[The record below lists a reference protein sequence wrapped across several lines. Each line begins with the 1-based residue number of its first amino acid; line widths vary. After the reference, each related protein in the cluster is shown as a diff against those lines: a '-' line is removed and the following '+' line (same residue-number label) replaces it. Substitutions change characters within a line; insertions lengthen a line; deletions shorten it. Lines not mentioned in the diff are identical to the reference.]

1 MTSTRQD
8 LRNLCRRRLGDTSS
22 PYSWSDLQLN
32 QWINDAIAEH
42 SIHFP
47 RKLNETINC
56 ATDDR
61 EYDLPVGFM
70 APISVEYPAG
80 EDPPE
85 YLTRRAYTQP
95 GFWESS
101 GYYDIVNRDDK
112 TNVNEIWISQGHH
125 GSDGPTTGED
135 IEVIYSGEHDLLDD
149 DTDLFTVI
157 DRHLELI
164 VLFVRWT
171 AYQELATE
179 ESSNPDPTSLQSG
192 TLELNAFR
200 AKREYRTKVRDWKAA
215 ENETAI
221 AAWSMDKYDRA
232 Y

>member
-1 MTSTRQD
+1 MSTTRQD
-8 LRNLCRRRLGDTSS
+8 LRNLCRRRLGDTAS

-47 RKLNETINC
+47 RKINETINC
-56 ATDDR
+56 VTNDR

-70 APISVEYPAG
+70 APLSIEYPAG

-85 YLTRRAYTQP
+85 YLSRRNFASS
-95 GFWESS
+95 GFWDSS

-112 TNVNEIWISQGHH
+112 TDVNEIWISEK
-125 GSDGPTTGED
+125 PTTGED

-149 DTDLFTVI
+149 DSDLYTVL

-171 AYQELATE
+171 AYQELATT
-179 ESSNPDPTSLQSG
+179 ESANPDPTSLQSG
-192 TLELNAFR
+192 TLELNAYR
-200 AKREYRTKVRDWKAA
+200 AKREYRTKVRDWKTA
-215 ENETAI
+215 EPESVTATW
-221 AAWSMDKYDRA
+221 AMDQCDRI

>member
-1 MTSTRQD
+1 MSTDRQD
-8 LRNLCRRRLGDTSS
+8 LRNLCRRRLGDTAS

-61 EYDLPVGFM
+61 KYDLPATFM
-70 APISVEYPAG
+70 APITIEYPAG
-80 EDPPE
+80 EDPPQ
-85 YLTRRAYTQP
+85 YLTRRSFSSS
-95 GFWESS
+95 GFWGSS
-101 GYYDIVNRDDK
+101 SYYDIVNRDDK
-112 TNVNEIWISQGHH
+112 TDVNEIWISEK
-125 GSDGPTTGED
+125 PTTGED

-149 DTDLFTVI
+149 DSDLYTVL

-200 AKREYRTKVRDWKAA
+200 AKREYRTKVRDWKTA
-215 ENETAI
+215 ESESEI
-221 AAWSMDKYDRA
+221 SSAWSMDSYDRV